1 MKEKNNLYTLDITA
15 VTTEGDGIS
24 RTESGKVVF
33 TPRLCK
39 GDKAVIKIIKETTG
53 YLVGRAEEI
62 VSPSPDRV
70 EPDCPVYKQCGGCTL
85 RHMNYEAEKRLKYD
99 HVCDCLA
106 RIGKCDITPEYIV
119 SPVQERYR
127 NKAQYPLTV
136 KDGKP
141 AVGYF
146 ARHSHRVV
154 PHDDCLLQPKA
165 TTDIIKDLLPLIQY
179 LSVYDS
185 ESGKGLLR
193 HVYLRHTR
201 EGKYCVMPVING
213 TDTSPFIPVAEKL
226 MALHPEVDSFY
237 VNINTENTNVI
248 LGKKCVLI
256 KGKEYL
262 TDVLCGKS
270 FLVSPL
276 SFWQVNPDAAEK
288 LLYKAREYASL
299 KKGDVVCDL
308 YCGTG
313 TVGICCSD
321 TDTRLFGIEIVP
333 QAVEDAVRN
342 AKANGYKEDSFR
354 FVCADSEKGIEECKK
369 TFGSPDVVFTD
380 PPRKGMTEKVISDIV
395 ASGAGKVV
403 YISCNP
409 ATLARDIKIF
419 AEKGYIVTNAA
430 VFDLFPRT
438 GHVETVVS
446 LTREFD
452 N

>member
-165 TTDIIKDLLPLIQY
+165 TTDIINDLLPLVWH

-262 TDVLCGKS
+262 TDVLCGKK

-299 KKGDVVCDL
+299 KKGGVVCDL

-380 PPRKGMTEKVISDIV
+380 PPRKGMSEKVISDIV
-395 ASGAGKVV
+395 ASGTGKVV

-419 AEKGYIVTNAA
+419 EEMGYSVQQAA

-438 GHVETVVS
+438 GHVESVVC
-446 LTREFD
+446 LTKK
-452 N
+452 